1 LIEPAY
7 SRGGGASIR
16 AHFNGAGDIIGAT
29 IGLDRAA

>member
-7 SRGGGASIR
+7 SPCGGASIR
-16 AHFNGAGDIIGAT
+16 AHFNGAEDIIGAT

>member
-7 SRGGGASIR
+7 SPCGGASIR
-16 AHFNGAGDIIGAT
+16 AHFSAEDIIGAT